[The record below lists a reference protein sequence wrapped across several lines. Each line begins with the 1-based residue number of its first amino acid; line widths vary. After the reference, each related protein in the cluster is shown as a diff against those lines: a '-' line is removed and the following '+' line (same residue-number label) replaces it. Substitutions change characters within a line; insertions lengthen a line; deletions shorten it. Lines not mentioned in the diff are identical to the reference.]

1 MEAAYFG
8 SPAEF
13 RRWLARHHASEREL
27 LVGFHKVGSGT
38 PGMTWPESVDEA
50 LCVGWI
56 DGVRRRV
63 DDQRYTIR
71 FTPRRP
77 GSTWSAVNIARVAA
91 LEKAGRMKTAGRKA
105 FASRSEA
112 KSRIYAYEQAS
123 AELSEAFAREI
134 RRNKAAWAFL
144 QSQAP
149 WYRKRAC
156 HWVMSAR
163 QEATRVRRLG
173 RLVEASAAG
182 RQI

>member
-13 RRWLARHHASEREL
+13 RRWLARHHASATEL

-38 PGMTWPESVDEA
+38 PSMTWPQSVDEA

-63 DDQRYTIR
+63 DDLRYTIR

-77 GSTWSAVNIARVAA
+77 GSTWSAINIARVAV
-91 LEKAGRMKTAGRKA
+91 LEEAGRMKAAGRRA
-105 FASRSEA
+105 FEV
-112 KSRIYAYEQAS
+112 RIEGPRYSYEGET
-123 AELSEAFAREI
+123 AELPAAYAKAL
-134 RRNKAAWAFL
+134 RRSKPAWAFF

-149 WYRKRAC
+149 WYRRKAS
-156 HWVMSAR
+156 HWVMRAK
-163 QEATRVRRLG
+163 QEATRERRLA
-173 RLVEASAAG
+173 RLIEASAAG

>member
-1 MEAAYFG
+1 VEATYFG

-13 RRWLARHHASEREL
+13 RRWLARHHASAREL

-38 PGMTWPESVDEA
+38 PSMTWPESVDEA

-77 GSTWSAVNIARVAA
+77 GSIWSAVNIARVAV
-91 LEKAGRMKTAGRKA
+91 LEEAGRMKAAGRKA
-105 FASRSEA
+105 FSSRAEG

-123 AELSEAFAREI
+123 AELSAAYAKII

-144 QSQAP
+144 QSRAP
-149 WYRKRAC
+149 WYRKKVSY
-156 HWVMSAR
+156 WVMSAK
-163 QEATRVRRLG
+163 QEATRERRLA
-173 RLVEASAAG
+173 RLIELSAAG
-182 RQI
+182 REI